1 MAVTANIAGIDR
13 PEGLAAALTAA
24 QYIASPELST
34 AAYLALALQ
43 KPLLLE
49 GAPGVGK
56 TEAAKA
62 LGGVLGRQVLRLQ
75 CFEGIDASA
84 ALYEWNYPRQM
95 LALRQVEGEV
105 NLYGAE
111 FLLERPLLT
120 ALRNPATSLLLID
133 EIDRADQEFE
143 AFLLEFLSD
152 FSISIPETGTERA
165 VHPPVVVLTSN
176 RTRDLHEAL
185 RRRCVYHWIDYPD
198 PTLEIDIV
206 LTRASTVARA
216 TAEAVVASVSLM
228 RAEPLAKPPGVAE
241 TVEWAEAATLLNA
254 QGANWS
260 DAFRRAIGVAVKD
273 QDDMAYLAPQLTQL
287 LPREIIREKA

>member
-1 MAVTANIAGIDR
+1 MATRPNIAGLSS
-13 PEGLAAALTAA
+13 PEQLATALRDA
-24 QYIASPELST
+24 QYIAGPELST
-34 AAYLALALQ
+34 AAYLGLALQ

-62 LGGVLGRQVLRLQ
+62 LGGVLGRQVIRLQ
-75 CFEGIDASA
+75 CYEGIDAAA

-95 LALRQVEGEV
+95 LALRQSEAENV
-105 NLYGAE
+105 NLYGSS

-165 VHPPVVVLTSN
+165 TQPPVVVLTSN

-198 PTLEIDIV
+198 AELEKQIV
-206 LTRASTVARA
+206 LTRASAVAQA
-216 TAEAVVASVSLM
+216 TAEAVVASVGLM
-228 RAEPLAKPPGVAE
+228 RAEPLSKPPGVAE

-254 QGANWS
+254 QGAAWP
-260 DAFRRAIGVAVKD
+260 DAFRRAIGVALKD
-273 QDDMAYLAPQLTQL
+273 QDDMAYLGDRLAQL
-287 LPREIIREKA
+287 LPGEAA